1 MKISQQF
8 AKLLSG
14 HYFQTEIFKGHN
26 SLKNVG
32 RVMVLYLCT
41 SSYDALYLVYIC
53 TKFRENILVGIKVI
67 EQTADTILMMV
78 YICTTFH
85 ENILQGVKVIEQ
97 TQFSKEKFQRGIIP

>member
-8 AKLLSG
+8 SKLLSR

-32 RVMVLYLCT
+32 QVMVLNLCT

-53 TKFRENILVGIKVI
+53 TKFHEDILDGIKVK
-67 EQTADTILMMV
+67 E
-78 YICTTFH
+78 
-85 ENILQGVKVIEQ
+85 G
-97 TQFSKEKFQRGIIP
+97 TQF

>member
-8 AKLLSG
+8 SKLLSG

-32 RVMVLYLCT
+32 RVMVLNLCT

-53 TKFRENILVGIKVI
+53 TEFHENVLVGIKVI
-67 EQTADTILMMV
+67 Q
-78 YICTTFH
+78 
-85 ENILQGVKVIEQ
+85 Q
-97 TQFSKEKFQRGIIP
+97 TQFS